1 MTKERRS
8 QTVIQAENSIVDL
21 LHRGSQVAEDCFAR
35 AMIAD
40 SVTPRQFAVLAAVA
54 RAPNANQT
62 DIVNMTG
69 IDRSTMADIVR
80 RLVTKGL
87 LKRRRTPEDAR
98 AYALSLAPETE
109 GLMRQLGEDKA
120 KAEEILLAPLSQE
133 DRSRLIGML
142 RQLVETST
150 GQGDQ
155 RPARMTEKEQA
166 VEDVRF

>member
-1 MTKERRS
+1 MEPDMTKERRS
-8 QTVIQAENSIVDL
+8 QTVIQAEDSIVDL

-35 AMIAD
+35 AMTAGG
-40 SVTPRQFAVLAAVA
+40 VTPRQFAVLSAVA

-62 DIVNMTG
+62 EIVNMTG

-87 LKRRRTPEDAR
+87 LQRRRTREDAR
-98 AYALSLAPETE
+98 AYALSLAPETV
-109 GLMRQLGEDKA
+109 GLMRQLGGDKA

-142 RQLVETST
+142 RQLVEASAR
-150 GQGDQ
+150 QEDQ
-155 RPARMTEKEQA
+155 RLARM
-166 VEDVRF
+166 